1 MKYGVYCILDLKS
14 GWLSP
19 TVDINDQVALRNFA
33 YAVQHN
39 ALFSDFASDYSLY
52 KIGDFDT
59 VSGDIVNL
67 PHVFLADAPTSSRKS
82 YSVSEGVEVNH
93 E

>member
-1 MKYGVYCILDLKS
+1 MKYGVYCIRDLKS

-19 TVDINDQVALRNFA
+19 TVDINDQVAIRNFV

-39 ALFSDFASDYSLY
+39 ELFSDFANDYSLY

-59 VSGDIVNL
+59 ETGDIVNL
-67 PHVFLADAPTSSRKS
+67 PHVFLADATTPSRKS
-82 YSVSEGVEVNH
+82 YSVTEGVEVDD

>member
-1 MKYGVYCILDLKS
+1 MKYGVYCIRDIKS

-19 TVDINDQVALRNFA
+19 TVDINDQVAIRNFA

-39 ALFSDFASDYSLY
+39 DMFSDFANDYSLFQ
-52 KIGDFDT
+52 IGVFDT
-59 VSGDIVNL
+59 ETGDITSVS
-67 PHVFLADAPTSSRKS
+67 HVFLADAATPSRKS
-82 YSVSEGVEVNH
+82 YSLIHESEGEH

>member
-1 MKYGVYCILDLKS
+1 MKYGVYCIRDFKS

-19 TVDINDQVALRNFA
+19 TVDINDQVAIRNFA

-39 ALFSDFASDYSLY
+39 ELFSDFASDYSLF

-59 VSGDIVNL
+59 DSGDIVNL
-67 PHVFLADAPTSSRKS
+67 PHVFLADAASPSRKS
-82 YSVSEGVEVNH
+82 YSVIDDAEVNH

>member
-1 MKYGVYCILDLKS
+1 MKYGVYCIRDLKS

-19 TVDINDQVALRNFA
+19 TVDINDQVAIRNFA

-39 ALFSDFASDYSLY
+39 DLFSAFANDYSLY

-59 VSGDIVNL
+59 DSGDIVNL
-67 PHVFLADAPTSSRKS
+67 PHVFLADAVTPSRKS
-82 YSVSEGVEVNH
+82 YSVIDDAEVDH